1 MITLPA
7 MTDPD
12 LSGLFADLDRNF
24 LPHLSVDCV
33 IFGSHDG
40 ELRVLLL
47 NWKQL
52 DAWMLPGGFVRRD
65 EPIDHAAARVLRE
78 RAGLDGVFLR
88 QFHTFGATERGEAD
102 LIPALRALG
111 AEPPSGHWMVG
122 RVVSVGY
129 FALVDFTQ
137 AQVVP
142 DVLSSGYAWWD
153 PAELPRMLLDH
164 GQMVERALATVRAQ
178 IDYLPLAA
186 SLLPEKFSMPELQ
199 RLHETVLG
207 HPLDRRNFQKR
218 MLDLGLVERLPEQRS
233 GAARRP
239 SYLYRWTGQGV
250 DG

>member
-1 MITLPA
+1 
-7 MTDPD
+7 MTVPQ
-12 LSGLFADLDRNF
+12 LSGLFDDLDRNF

-33 IFGSHDG
+33 IFGSHEG

-47 NWKQL
+47 SWKEL

-65 EPIDHAAARVLRE
+65 QSTSWTTPRRGCFTSEPVW
-78 RAGLDGVFLR
+78 RAFSSR
-88 QFHTFGATERGEAD
+88 QFHAFGAMERGEAD

-111 AEPPSGHWMVG
+111 AEPPPGHWMVG

-137 AQVVP
+137 AKVVP
-142 DVLSSGYAWWD
+142 DALSAGYAWWD
-153 PAELPRMLLDH
+153 PTRLPRMLLDH
-164 GQMVERALATVRAQ
+164 DQIVARALATVREQ

-186 SLLPEKFSMPELQ
+186 NLLPASFTMPELQ

-218 MLDLGLVERLPEQRS
+218 MLELGRVERLRV
-233 GAARRP
+233 RRTGGSHRP
-239 SYLYRWTGQGV
+239 PYLYRWTGQIGNRE
-250 DG
+250 